1 MVEVQLRLNFEG
13 RGGETVA
20 VKEALAR
27 TASSALM
34 APIVALLIVT
44 ISCLCSI
51 DVFTFFVR
59 VSIMARFMYVSLA
72 RKSSNDPQMLEMNA
86 FVQARTFR

>member
-1 MVEVQLRLNFEG
+1 M
-13 RGGETVA
+13 A

-34 APIVALLIVT
+34 ARIVALLIVT

-51 DVFTFFVR
+51 DVFTFSVL
-59 VSIMARFMYVSLA
+59 VSIMARSFCFMYVSLA
-72 RKSSNDPQMLEMNA
+72 RKSSNDPRMLEMIP
-86 FVQARTFR
+86 RLRWIK